1 MPEKRFICSIL
12 IIFLLLTGC
21 NAFKNKDTINSSN
34 NSTEKNN
41 IVLQLESSHFK
52 FYSKKQ
58 DKGCL
63 KDLSNELENNYK
75 RVTNDLHTSLDEK
88 INVYIYSDLKSYH
101 EIINQPDA
109 PNWVV
114 GNSNP
119 PDTIYMVNPSKAGS
133 GYSYSDFM
141 KVIVHEFTHI
151 VTAKINPN
159 ISSIPR
165 WLTDGIAVYEA
176 KQDDNVNQVISRAKS
191 INKFPKLK
199 DLENPF
205 TFGDD
210 CGYQY
215 SYSIVDYIIK
225 TYGYDK
231 LIALIKSPADFEKI
245 LGITED
251 NFQKK
256 WIFYVK

>member
-1 MPEKRFICSIL
+1 MPKRKFICIML
-12 IIFLLLTGC
+12 IILLLTGC
-21 NAFKNKDTINSSN
+21 NTFKSKDTTNSSN
-34 NSTEKNN
+34 SSTEKNN

-52 FYSKKQ
+52 FYSKEQ

-63 KDLSNELENNYK
+63 KDLSNELENNYA

-88 INVYIYSDLKSYH
+88 TNIYIYSDLKSYH
-101 EIINQPDA
+101 EAIYQPDA
-109 PNWVV
+109 PNWAV
-114 GNSNP
+114 GNAEL
-119 PDTIYMVNPSKAGS
+119 PDTIDMVNPLKAGN
-133 GYSYSDFM
+133 GYSHSDFM

-159 ISSIPR
+159 INSIPR

-176 KQDDNVNQVISRAKS
+176 KQDDNVNQVISRAKA

-199 DLENPF
+199 DLENPY

-215 SYSIVDYIIK
+215 SYSIVDFIIK

-256 WIFYVK
+256 WISYVK